1 MTACWTLSFF
11 FRLTSNA
18 VDIFHVLIFVNSIDV
33 ATANFT
39 LDLRWEQQIVIKFEV
54 SSKVVNIFG
63 FTMADVAL
71 EDLVGVEVVGFLVS
85 WK

>member
-1 MTACWTLSFF
+1 M
-11 FRLTSNA
+11 
-18 VDIFHVLIFVNSIDV
+18 
-33 ATANFT
+33 
-39 LDLRWEQQIVIKFEV
+39 